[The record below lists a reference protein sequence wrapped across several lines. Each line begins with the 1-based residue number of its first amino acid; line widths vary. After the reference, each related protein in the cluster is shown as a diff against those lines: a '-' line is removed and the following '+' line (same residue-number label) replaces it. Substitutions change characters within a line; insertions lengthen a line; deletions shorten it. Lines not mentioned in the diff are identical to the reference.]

1 MIYTT
6 GFMITFVQV
15 ISIAM
20 KKNRS
25 VIITKQGAPVALL
38 LVVAFVAACGLLSC
52 SHGGDA
58 RGGDAHPSDSLAEAL
73 GNQIFTDYYNYYDAS
88 SVAKHGDD
96 FNDNVDDS
104 YADGHDT
111 AAPADDDQDPDGTT
125 AVPHDKIRGNASEAE
140 SLISLFNGMD
150 TDDMTGVID
159 QLNAANKAIGSNKT
173 YASYATEIKWYLGLA
188 YLKAGKLDKARSM
201 FKEVA
206 GAGSDIYSSQA
217 QEIVDKLDKAA

>member
-25 VIITKQGAPVALL
+25 VIITKQGTPVALL
-38 LVVAFVAACGLLSC
+38 LVVALVAACGLLSC

-58 RGGDAHPSDSLAEAL
+58 RGGGDHPSDSLAEAL

-111 AAPADDDQDPDGTT
+111 AVPADDDQDPDGTT

-140 SLISLFNGMD
+140 SLLQQD
-150 TDDMTGVID
+150 LCQLCHRD
-159 QLNAANKAIGSNKT
+159 Q
-173 YASYATEIKWYLGLA
+173 
-188 YLKAGKLDKARSM
+188 
-201 FKEVA
+201 VVP
-206 GAGSDIYSSQA
+206 GAGLLEGWQA
-217 QEIVDKLDKAA
+217 RQGPLDV

>member
-38 LVVAFVAACGLLSC
+38 LVVALVAACGLLSC

-96 FNDNVDDS
+96 FNDNVDDN

-111 AAPADDDQDPDGTT
+111 PVPADDDQDPDGTT

>member
-140 SLISLFNGMD
+140 SLISLFN
-150 TDDMTGVID
+150 TGVID

>member
-38 LVVAFVAACGLLSC
+38 LVVALVAVCGLLSC

-206 GAGSDIYSSQA
+206 GAGSDMYSSQA

>member
-38 LVVAFVAACGLLSC
+38 LVVALVAACGLLSC
-52 SHGGDA
+52 SHGSDA

-111 AAPADDDQDPDGTT
+111 PAPAADDQDPDGTT